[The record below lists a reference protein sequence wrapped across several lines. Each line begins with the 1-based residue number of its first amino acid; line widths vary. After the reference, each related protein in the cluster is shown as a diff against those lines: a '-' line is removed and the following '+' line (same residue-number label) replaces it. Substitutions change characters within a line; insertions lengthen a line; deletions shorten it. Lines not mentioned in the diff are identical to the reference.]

1 MSIAEILA
9 SAVSIFFNLLFFAI
23 LVRCI
28 ISWLPLSRNN
38 FLVRIVYA
46 LTEPILGPIRR
57 LIEKSP
63 LGGGMMIDFS
73 PVIAYFILQFVY
85 VIILRIIYSVF

>member
-1 MSIAEILA
+1 MSIENILA
-9 SAVSIFFNLLFFAI
+9 EALGVFFNILSFAI
-23 LVRCI
+23 VVRCI
-28 ISWLPLSRNN
+28 LSWLPINRNN
-38 FLVRIVYA
+38 FFVRLVYS

-73 PVIAYFILQFVY
+73 PVIAWFILDLVY
-85 VIILRIIYSVF
+85 IILLRIIYSIF

>member
-1 MSIAEILA
+1 MSIAGIL
-9 SAVSIFFNLLFFAI
+9 VSSLSVFYDILTFAI

-28 ISWLPLSRNN
+28 VSWLPLNRNN
-38 FLVRIVYA
+38 FFVRIIYA
-46 LTEPILGPIRR
+46 LTEPILGPVRR

-73 PVIAYFILQFVY
+73 PIIACFILYFIYML
-85 VIILRIIYSVF
+85 LARIIYSIF